1 VIQHME
7 VRNRSKRT
15 LGRTANALLE
25 TRPLRRMAPRVVV
38 ARRLRAKAR
47 YCSARS
53 APLYAGLLERSAQ
66 DVLRGG
72 PCWAVLRGREQD
84 PKGSAM
90 ALRFMGSIH
99 RLVLDGRSPELARFY
114 PSVGGGGGSANDRW
128 EAFSATAEEHT
139 PELRELVRRPVQTNE
154 VGRCSALLGAF
165 LLEAKRTGRPMRL
178 LEVGASAGLNLRWDY
193 YRYEAGER
201 VWGDARSP
209 VRIKWV
215 LQGDRRPPLDVI
227 PDILE
232 RRGCDLAPVD
242 VTEPDGK
249 LTLESYVWAEHVGR
263 LRLLRSAYQVAARV
277 PAVVDQ
283 ADAVDWLEHELLA
296 PRTGVDTVVFHS
308 IVMQFLP
315 SSERARMRRM
325 LEQAGRRTTSD
336 APLTWVEMES
346 RARLAEVA
354 LTSWPGGQ
362 REVVALASLYGN
374 PVKWVA

>member
-1 VIQHME
+1 ME
-7 VRNRSKRT
+7 VQRKLT
-15 LGRTANALLE
+15 VGRVANALLE
-25 TRPLRRMAPRVVV
+25 TKPLRRMAPRVVV
-38 ARRLRAKAR
+38 ARRLHAKAG
-47 YCSARS
+47 YCFAHC

-99 RLVLDGRSPELARFY
+99 RLVLEGRSPALAHFY
-114 PSVGGGGGSANDRW
+114 PSVGGAGGSANDRW
-128 EAFSATAEEHT
+128 DAFSATVEEHT

-178 LEVGASAGLNLRWDY
+178 LEVGASAGLNLRWDC

-201 VWGDARSP
+201 VWGDAGSP
-209 VRIKWV
+209 VRIKWD
-215 LQGDRRPPLDVI
+215 LQGHGRPPLDVI

-242 VTEPDGK
+242 VAKPDGK
-249 LTLESYVWAEHVGR
+249 LTLESYVWAEHVDR
-263 LRLLRSAYQVAARV
+263 LHLLRSAFQVAVRV
-277 PAVVDQ
+277 PAVIEQ
-283 ADAVDWLEHELLA
+283 ADALDWLEHELLA
-296 PRTGVDTVVFHS
+296 PRSGVDTVVFHS
-308 IVMQFLP
+308 IVMQFL
-315 SSERARMRRM
+315 SSSGRARMRQI
-325 LEQAGRRTTSD
+325 LEQAGRLTTSD
-336 APLTWVEMES
+336 APLAWVEMES
-346 RARLAEVA
+346 GAGLAEVA

-362 REVVALASLYGN
+362 RQVVALAGLYGN
-374 PVKWVA
+374 PVKWIA

>member
-1 VIQHME
+1 ME
-7 VRNRSKRT
+7 VRSKRK
-15 LGRTANALLE
+15 LGRAANALLE

-47 YCSARS
+47 YCSGQS

-99 RLVLDGRSPELARFY
+99 RLVLEGRSPALARFY
-114 PSVGGGGGSANDRW
+114 PSVGGAGGSANDRW
-128 EAFSATAEEHT
+128 EAVSATVEEQT
-139 PELRELVRRPVQTNE
+139 PVLRELVRRPVQTNE

-178 LEVGASAGLNLRWDY
+178 LEVGASAGLNLRWDC
-193 YRYEAGER
+193 YRYEAGDR

-209 VRIKWV
+209 VRIKWA
-215 LQGDRRPPLDVI
+215 LQGDGRPPLDVT

-242 VTEPDGK
+242 VAKPDGK
-249 LTLESYVWAEHVGR
+249 LTLESYVWAEHIGR
-263 LRLLRSAYQVAARV
+263 LRLLRSAFEVAARV

-283 ADAVDWLEHELLA
+283 ADALDWLEHELLA

-308 IVMQFLP
+308 IVMQFLS
-315 SSERARMRRM
+315 SSERARMPWI

-336 APLTWVEMES
+336 APLAWVEMES
-346 RARLAEVA
+346 RAGLPEVA

-362 REVVALASLYGN
+362 RQVVALSSLYGDR
-374 PVKWVA
+374 VKWVA

>member
-1 VIQHME
+1 ME
-7 VRNRSKRT
+7 VQRKLT
-15 LGRTANALLE
+15 VGRAANALLE
-25 TRPLRRMAPRVVV
+25 TKPLRRMAPRVVV
-38 ARRLRAKAR
+38 ARRLHAKAG
-47 YCSARS
+47 YCFAHC

-99 RLVLDGRSPELARFY
+99 RLVLEGRSPALAHFY
-114 PSVGGGGGSANDRW
+114 PSVGGAGGSANDRW
-128 EAFSATAEEHT
+128 GAFSATVEEHT
-139 PELRELVRRPVQTNE
+139 PELRGLVRRPVQTNE

-178 LEVGASAGLNLRWDY
+178 LEVGASAGLNLRWDC

-201 VWGDARSP
+201 VWGDAGSP
-209 VRIKWV
+209 VRIKWD
-215 LQGDRRPPLDVI
+215 LQGHGRPPLDVI

-242 VTEPDGK
+242 VAKPDGK
-249 LTLESYVWAEHVGR
+249 LTLESYVWAEHVDR
-263 LRLLRSAYQVAARV
+263 LHLLRSAFQVAARV

-283 ADAVDWLEHELLA
+283 ADALNWLEHELLSL
-296 PRTGVDTVVFHS
+296 RSGVDTVVFHS
-308 IVMQFLP
+308 IVMQFLS
-315 SSERARMRRM
+315 SSERARMRRI
-325 LEQAGRRTTSD
+325 LEQAGLRAASD
-336 APLTWVEMES
+336 APLAWVEMDS
-346 RARLAEVA
+346 RTGLAEVA

-362 REVVALASLYGN
+362 RQVVALAGLYGN